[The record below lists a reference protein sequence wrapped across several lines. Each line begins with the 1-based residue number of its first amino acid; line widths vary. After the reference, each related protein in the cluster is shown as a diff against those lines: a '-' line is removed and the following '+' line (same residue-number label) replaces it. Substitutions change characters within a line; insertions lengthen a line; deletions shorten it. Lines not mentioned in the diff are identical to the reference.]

1 MKSFLVAL
9 GAFAC
14 VTAGAVNAVKQ
25 KGVSVA
31 LDDAVRFVNFVKSE
45 LRYRSADFGAIY
57 EKGKAQKYSHIKFE
71 NGEIKLSLCSDDG
84 FKNEFSDFIN
94 RIGTTDEAGQLA
106 LCDEYSKRFSD
117 MLEKRRKNENEKIQ
131 VNTALSVFG
140 ALCLLIFFL

>member
-9 GAFAC
+9 GAVAC
-14 VTAGAVNAVKQ
+14 VTAGVVSAVKQ
-25 KGVSVA
+25 KSVSSA
-31 LDDAVRFVNFVKSE
+31 LDEAVRFVNFVKSE

-57 EKGKAQKYSHIKFE
+57 EKGKSQKYSHIKFE
-71 NGEIKLSLCSDDG
+71 NGEIKLSLYSDDG

-94 RIGTTDEAGQLA
+94 RIGTTDEEGQLA

>member
-9 GAFAC
+9 GAVAC
-14 VTAGAVNAVKQ
+14 VTAGAVNAAKQ